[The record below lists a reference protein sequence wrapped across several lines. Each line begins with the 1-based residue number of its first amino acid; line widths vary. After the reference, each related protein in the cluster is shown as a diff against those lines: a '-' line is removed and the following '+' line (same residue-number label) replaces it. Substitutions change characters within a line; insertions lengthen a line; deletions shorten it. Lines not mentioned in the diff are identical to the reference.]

1 MIRKTF
7 VLALPLMAVATATLA
22 DPGDIYG
29 NGHMWGGGFG
39 VFGGLMMLVFWG
51 AAIALVVF
59 FVRWLNE
66 KDKKKSGSDAQDIL
80 KGRFARGE
88 IDEDEFRKRKAALDD

>member
-1 MIRKTF
+1 MGR
-7 VLALPLMAVATATLA
+7 
-22 DPGDIYG
+22 
-29 NGHMWGGGFG
+29 
-39 VFGGLMMLVFWG
+39 WG